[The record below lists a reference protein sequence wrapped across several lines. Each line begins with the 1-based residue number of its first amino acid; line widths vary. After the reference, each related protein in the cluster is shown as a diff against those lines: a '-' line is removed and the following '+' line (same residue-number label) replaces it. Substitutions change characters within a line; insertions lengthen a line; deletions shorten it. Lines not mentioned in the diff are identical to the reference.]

1 MIDESFEPPIE
12 TRLPSELPPPAA
24 LRGHTLAAVARARRT
39 RRWKR
44 IGGLAV
50 AAGLIAIVGTSL
62 TPQKKHASDVPGGA
76 SILLA
81 AERAQPAFE
90 ALDQAERELRTALT
104 STPGDADLSAA
115 LAAVQDRRERLQR
128 LVREAAS

>member
-1 MIDESFEPPIE
+1 MIDESFEPPLAE
-12 TRLPSELPPPAA
+12 QLPSALVPPPA
-24 LRGHTLAAVARARRT
+24 LRTATLAAVDRARRV

-44 IGGLAV
+44 VGSLAI
-50 AAGLIAIVGTSL
+50 AASLIAIIGTSM
-62 TPQKKHASDVPGGA
+62 TPRQKHASDVPGGA

-90 ALDQAERELRTALT
+90 ALDQAEAELRSALT
-104 STPGDADLSAA
+104 ATPGDADLDAA

>member
-1 MIDESFEPPIE
+1 MIEESFEPPLAE
-12 TRLPSELPPPAA
+12 QLPAELAPPAA
-24 LRGHTLAAVARARRT
+24 LRERTLAAVTRVRRT

-44 IGGLAV
+44 FGTLAIAASLV
-50 AAGLIAIVGTSL
+50 AVLGTSL
-62 TPQKKHASDVPGGA
+62 TPRQKRASDVPGGA

-81 AERAQPAFE
+81 AKRAQPAF
-90 ALDQAERELRTALT
+90 ASLDQAERELRAALT
-104 STPGDADLSAA
+104 ASPGDADLGAA